1 MESPVVPMES
11 DSGKG
16 PSEGGQAPDALKRV
30 SAGLGSAPFATG
42 VASMY
47 REPNPR
53 SQELVFPLCQAS
65 CGARDGN
72 FVLLSIGF
80 QNSSHGYKM
89 KREAESLWDVL
100 YHESPVPS

>member
-1 MESPVVPMES
+1 MES
-11 DSGKG
+11 DSEKG
-16 PSEGGQAPDALKRV
+16 PSEGGQVPDTLKRV
-30 SAGLGSAPFATG
+30 STGLGLAPLPTG

-47 REPNPR
+47 REPDPG

-65 CGARDGN
+65 CGARDRN

-80 QNSSHGYKM
+80 QNSSQGYKI